1 MTGRAF
7 ALPVLLFN
15 AFASAAMPVCT
26 PHRKERH
33 RGAQRPGEARRKSR
47 SNTLIPSRSTAK
59 IFPYFFPLQNF
70 FPLTLIFACFKKPLK
85 TLHFFTVIFRI
96 FPISYNSNPGFSAKK
111 KPCNFNGYRVFLM
124 PIWGCFPL
132 FFPLTD
138 FFHAFLAVLRPSIK
152 ASMRLALSRFI
163 CSVTWPY
170 TSRVKAAV
178 WWPRFSCTVFISSP
192 ERIAATA

>member
-26 PHRKERH
+26 PLRKERH

-70 FPLTLIFACFKKPLK
+70 FPLTLFFACFKKPLK
-85 TLHFFTVIFRI
+85 TLHFLTVIFRI

-111 KPCNFNGYRVFLM
+111 DKLLWKLV
-124 PIWGCFPL
+124 
-132 FFPLTD
+132 
-138 FFHAFLAVLRPSIK
+138 FFHIQNLAPSQI
-152 ASMRLALSRFI
+152 LL
-163 CSVTWPY
+163 
-170 TSRVKAAV
+170 
-178 WWPRFSCTVFISSP
+178 CTKHQLDKFCRKV
-192 ERIAATA
+192 